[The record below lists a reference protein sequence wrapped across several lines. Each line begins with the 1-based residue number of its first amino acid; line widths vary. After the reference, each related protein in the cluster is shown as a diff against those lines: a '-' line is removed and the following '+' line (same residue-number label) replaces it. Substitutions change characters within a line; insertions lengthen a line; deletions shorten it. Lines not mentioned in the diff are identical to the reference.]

1 MSIQHTAADLA
12 RSQAEHADAVSAA
25 EKCADTFA
33 ALNTRLAE
41 KQQALGIIQQ
51 RRIDGGECDSDAP
64 TIALL
69 QLDCEGLR
77 PLVETARTQ
86 HQAACEA
93 LQAAQITLQQCQAR
107 HEAATAEAAAQAL
120 ESRLH
125 DLEGLLLKGI
135 ADLDVLKKRATGS
148 IHIHGETLYRFSDR
162 LKRFIQTGVLA

>member
-12 RSQAEHADAVSAA
+12 RSQAEYADAVSAA

-86 HQAACEA
+86 HQAAVNA

-107 HEAATAEAAAQAL
+107 HEAATAESAAQAL

-125 DLEGLLLKGI
+125 ELEELLLKGLH
-135 ADLDVLKKRATGS
+135 DLHT
-148 IHIHGETLYRFSDR
+148 
-162 LKRFIQTGVLA
+162 LKRQAQGSLHLHGSHLFVVSPRLVRFATQGVLA